1 MIVSVI
7 IPVYKVEKY
16 INRCLQSVID
26 QDCNGF
32 SIECVLVDDASPDK
46 SMDIVQEMIENYR
59 GSEVSFKVLHH
70 DVNKGLSAAR
80 NTGTMAATGDYVFY
94 LDSDDHILE
103 NTLKRYVAFAVAYP
117 KVDVIMGN
125 SLCLGINALT
135 NSPVTH
141 NENHPMLLDNKRFMW
156 ELLLTRKLDHHA
168 WNKLVKHS
176 LFNEHNLLFDV
187 GVIYEDIPWAYRLVS
202 CISSI
207 LIVPELTYMY
217 ECNSESI
224 IHTSSQKAD
233 QMQSSFA
240 FICDSL
246 LSNPPLP
253 DPRGRL
259 FVDHFIFVYHWM
271 IIVADLELKY
281 GAETETKTKL
291 DDVKKALLFRAVKHF
306 HVVLALYSLTLF
318 SPIKFLLRSRLYRSN
333 LNRIEKIVYRIT
345 KVGDK
350 LRF

>member
-80 NTGTMAATGDYVFY
+80 NTGTMAAIGDYVFY

-103 NTLKRYVAFAVAYP
+103 NTLKRFVAFAVAYP

-168 WNKLVKHS
+168 WNKLVKRS
-176 LFNEHNLLFDV
+176 LFHEHNLLFDV
-187 GVIYEDIPWAYRLVS
+187 GVIYEDIPWTYRLVS

-217 ECNSESI
+217 ECNPESI
-224 IHTSSQKAD
+224 IHTSSQKAN

-253 DPRGRL
+253 DSRGRL

-306 HVVLALYSLTLF
+306 RVVLALYSLTLF
-318 SPIKFLLRSRLYRSN
+318 SPMIFLLRSRLYRSN
-333 LNRIEKIVYRIT
+333 LNRIEKIVYRIS
-345 KVGDK
+345 KVSDK